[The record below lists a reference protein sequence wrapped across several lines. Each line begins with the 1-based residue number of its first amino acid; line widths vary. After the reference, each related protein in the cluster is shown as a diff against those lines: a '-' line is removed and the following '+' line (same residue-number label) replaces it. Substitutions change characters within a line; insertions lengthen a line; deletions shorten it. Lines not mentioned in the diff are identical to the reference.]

1 MEIENNV
8 FFWQK
13 LDTLLLSSE
22 IVIER
27 PKNSAHPEYPNLIYP
42 LDYGYFADTISGDGA
57 CTDVFRGSKK
67 TKHINA
73 IIIAVDI
80 LKKDIEAKVLLGCT
94 SEEEMIVLQFLNQT
108 DFQKTVLIRRGE
120 QIPTWAASDN

>member
-1 MEIENNV
+1 MEIENSV

-42 LDYGYFADTISGDGA
+42 LDYGYFTDTVSGDA
-57 CTDVFRGSKK
+57 ESLDLFRGS
-67 TKHINA
+67 TNTRNVNA

-80 LKKDIEAKVLLGCT
+80 LKKDVETKILLGCT
-94 SEEEMIVLQFLNQT
+94 SEEEMIVLRFLNQT

-120 QIPTWAASDN
+120 QTPAWAASEN